1 MEVIRVGDLVHTGD
15 GFSRV
20 FAFMDHVSDTEA
32 EYVRLRTASGYELS
46 LTADHIV
53 YAHAGQTPV
62 LAGTIIEGDLLW
74 TASGVD
80 AEFVTS
86 RVVRVKHGVERGK
99 HAPLT
104 EQGSV
109 VVNGVL
115 SSSYA
120 MLKSLRWGAWVLVS
134 GHDLGKYVH
143 EPLRVACS
151 LVPALCDRQW
161 HSAEGRHVWTQLLL
175 DRLGWLQAMNSDHS
189 DIRSALVAKPSVY
202 SWLASFAQIGTAVLL
217 SAVFG
222 QASRFTLLAVAVVAA
237 HVAPQRK
244 ARAKKD

>member
-53 YAHAGQTPV
+53 YAHVGQTPV

-80 AEFVTS
+80 AEFAPS
-86 RVVRVKHGVERGK
+86 RVVRVQHGVERGM

-120 MLKSLRWGAWVLVS
+120 KVRSLRWGAWVLVS
-134 GHDLGKYVH
+134 GHDLNKYMH
-143 EPLRVACS
+143 EPLRLACS
-151 LVPALCDRQW
+151 LAPSLCDREW
-161 HSAEGRHVWTQLLL
+161 HSAEGRHMWTQFIL
-175 DRLGWLQAMNSDHS
+175 DRFGWLQAMNSDHS
-189 DIRSALVAKPSVY
+189 DIRAALVADPSVF
-202 SWLASFAQIGTAVLL
+202 SWLASFVQLVAAVLL
-217 SAVFG
+217 SAMFG
-222 QASRFTLLAVAVVAA
+222 QASCFTLLAVAVVAA

-244 ARAKKD
+244 ARAKK